1 METEFMK
8 AHCDFCR
15 GRLGLIAHRYW
26 HMRFC
31 SSACAQ
37 GYEQR
42 RDGTKAKIRG
52 LDDSAGN
59 DAANIDG
66 LAGLAAASPVAGI

>member
-1 METEFMK
+1 MK

-15 GRLGLIAHRYW
+15 GGLGLIVHRYW
-26 HMRFC
+26 YMRFC
-31 SSACAQ
+31 SSACVQ

-42 RDGTKAKIRG
+42 RDEATVKIRG

-59 DAANIDG
+59 DAATIDS
-66 LAGLAAASPVAGI
+66 LAGLAAANPLGGI

>member
-1 METEFMK
+1 VEAKFMK
-8 AHCDFCR
+8 ACCDFCR
-15 GRLGLIAHRYW
+15 GKLGLMVHRYW

-42 RDGTKAKIRG
+42 RDETRAKIRG

-59 DAANIDG
+59 GAAD
-66 LAGLAAASPVAGI
+66 LDSLPGLAAVGPSAGI